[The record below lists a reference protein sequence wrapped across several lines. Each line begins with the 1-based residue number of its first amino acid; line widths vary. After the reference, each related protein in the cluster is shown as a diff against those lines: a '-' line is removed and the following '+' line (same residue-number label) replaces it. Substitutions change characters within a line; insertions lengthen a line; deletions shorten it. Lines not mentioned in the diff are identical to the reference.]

1 MKFGSKKL
9 TFVALCVAINCVSA
23 WFAFSLKLPV
33 YLDSIGTIMA
43 GFSFGPAFG
52 VLTGVI
58 SAFVN
63 SIGDSIAI
71 YFMPTQIIVGFT
83 SGYFGFLKK
92 DNFKSK
98 FYLTLAMSIPVAI
111 SSSLI
116 ATYLFGTVTTAGS
129 SYIVQALRAIL
140 DLSDFVIVFVVQI
153 ITDYADKLIS
163 ILLVSKIYNMK
174 SFQNIL
180 KKWKCF
186 NQKCLIE
193 AFFLLKS
200 KE

>member
-1 MKFGSKKL
+1 
-9 TFVALCVAINCVSA
+9 
-23 WFAFSLKLPV
+23 
-33 YLDSIGTIMA
+33 MA

-163 ILLVSKIYNMK
+163 ILLVSKYTIWKVFKIFWKNENGSIK
-174 SFQNIL
+174 SAWLKHFFIEIKGINRKLRAIL
-180 KKWKCF
+180 CWF
-186 NQKCLIE
+186 
-193 AFFLLKS
+193 
-200 KE
+200 